1 MRCGA
6 AASVPSA
13 IMTAAAVKRA
23 INGSGTEI
31 IASWS
36 KSRPDLWNVSIRAK
50 RKRNCGANLCV
61 SVGNF
66 QSFLFKRGQNG
77 QSVFHPRSKIHPT
90 TVCLWGSKSQRAFI
104 QQFIRAKYHQSENR
118 NRSYWKVKVIYYQPI
133 SHLQRSAMQKLVFL
147 GHGFDTGP
155 SWSSWWS
162 DWSVAAIIGK
172 KYQQLIT
179 SCLLVRH
186 KVKSLSNRPVE
197 ERLVLFLNRGK
208 IIILQQKKSKRN

>member
-36 KSRPDLWNVSIRAK
+36 KSRPDLWNVSIRA
-50 RKRNCGANLCV
+50 KRNCGANLCV

-118 NRSYWKVKVIYYQPI
+118 NRSYRKVKVLPTHLTFTTFSNAKI
-133 SHLQRSAMQKLVFL
+133 SLLGSRIRHWTLVVFL
-147 GHGFDTGP
+147 VVGLISGCNH
-155 SWSSWWS
+155 WQ
-162 DWSVAAIIGK
+162 K
-172 KYQQLIT
+172 NQQLIT

-208 IIILQQKKSKRN
+208 IIILQQKK